1 METINEFTPD
11 EFLKTIKEV
20 PTVPFHKFEL
30 LTSKYGESCL
40 YCFVEGHDLP
50 YYSVRVEAIA
60 SMSCYCIDSGGKKNV
75 IAINEFLREKEEYFK
90 YKTLY
95 MVDKDYD
102 DNSKLNESIYVT
114 PCYSVENLYCVNN
127 IVDKLFC
134 MSPEDSKYDECHSY
148 IKDKYDQFIS
158 AISLF
163 CTWYYSNK
171 EFERNN
177 KIILDIALDENMDS
191 KFLNYI
197 VDEQDIVI
205 DAHYSLDDINNYYN
219 TSISLHDI
227 EANSHFINEYNIR
240 GKYLFQFFEK
250 LLIYFN
256 MDSSKKGPHKFFKKN
271 LAINTDRKKMMTTLN
286 CIATTPKELKEYI
299 QKYIA

>member
-1 METINEFTPD
+1 METTNEFTPD
-11 EFLKTIKEV
+11 EFLNTIKDI

-30 LTSKYGESCL
+30 LTSMYGEDCL

-75 IAINEFLREKEEYFK
+75 VAINKFLRKKEEYSK
-90 YKTLY
+90 YKKLY

-102 DNSKLNESIYVT
+102 DNSKLDESIYVT
-114 PCYSVENLYCVNN
+114 PYYSVENFYCVNN

-134 MSPEDSKYDECHSY
+134 MSPDDSKYDECHSY
-148 IKDKYDQFIS
+148 IKEKYFQFVS

-163 CTWYYSNK
+163 CIWYYSIK
-171 EFERNN
+171 EYERNN
-177 KIILDIALDENMDS
+177 KTILNIELDENMNS
-191 KFLNYI
+191 RFFNYI

-205 DAHYSLDDINNYYN
+205 NANYSLDDINNYYN

-227 EANSHFINEYNIR
+227 EANSNFINEYNIR

-250 LLIYFN
+250 LLTYFN
-256 MDSSKKGPHKFFKKN
+256 MDSNKKGPHKFFNKP
-271 LAINTDRKKMMTTLN
+271 LAINLDRKKMMSTLN
-286 CIATTPKELKEYI
+286 CIAITPKELNEYI